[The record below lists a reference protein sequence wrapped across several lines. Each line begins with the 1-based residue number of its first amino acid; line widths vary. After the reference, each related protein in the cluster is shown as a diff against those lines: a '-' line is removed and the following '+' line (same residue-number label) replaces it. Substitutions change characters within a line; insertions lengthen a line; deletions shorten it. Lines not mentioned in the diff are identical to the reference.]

1 MKKQT
6 FKNRKGKNMN
16 EDNKQALDNEIK
28 ETEQNDSAENKDNEN
43 NSEDKP
49 TITEKQLKERLE
61 RQKRKQAEYFKKEI
75 DDLKE
80 EIKKSKMKEAE
91 IKEYEDEQKEKQY
104 QEALDE
110 LRYLKMSKLASNL
123 LIENGINVNDVILD
137 LVTKEDEEETEKA
150 VENFANLINDLVNKK
165 VKAIARD
172 KAPSTSNNFVN
183 SGDKDFDI
191 LSYANKNRKVKN

>member
-1 MKKQT
+1 
-6 FKNRKGKNMN
+6 MN
-16 EDNKQALDNEIK
+16 EDNKQALDNEIEETKQNDSAADIK
-28 ETEQNDSAENKDNEN
+28 ETEQ

-61 RQKRKQAEYFKKEI
+61 RQKRKQA

-80 EIKKSKMKEAE
+80 EIKKSKMKETE
-91 IKEYEDEQKEKQY
+91 IKEYEDEQKEKRY
-104 QEALDE
+104 QEALNE
-110 LRYLKMSKLASNL
+110 LKYLKMSKIASNL
-123 LIENGINVNDVILD
+123 LIENGINANDVILD
-137 LVTKEDEEETEKA
+137 LVTKDDEEETEKA

-172 KAPSTSNNFVN
+172 KAPSTSNNFVKN
-183 SGDKDFDI
+183 ENNDFDI

>member
-1 MKKQT
+1 
-6 FKNRKGKNMN
+6 MN

-28 ETEQNDSAENKDNEN
+28 ETEQNDSAEIKDDEN
-43 NSEDKP
+43 NREDKP
-49 TITEKQLKERLE
+49 TISEKQLKERLE

-91 IKEYEDEQKEKQY
+91 IKEYEDEQKEKKY
-104 QEALDE
+104 QEALNE
-110 LRYLKMSKLASNL
+110 LKYLKMSKIASNL
-123 LIENGINVNDVILD
+123 LIENGINANDVILD

-183 SGDKDFDI
+183 SGDNDFDI

>member
-1 MKKQT
+1 
-6 FKNRKGKNMN
+6 MN

-28 ETEQNDSAENKDNEN
+28 ETEQNNSADNIKKDEK

-49 TITEKQLKERLE
+49 TITENQLKERLE

-80 EIKKSKMKEAE
+80 EIKKSKMKETE

-104 QEALDE
+104 QEALNE
-110 LRYLKMSKLASNL
+110 LKYLKMSKIASNL
-123 LIENGINVNDVILD
+123 LIENGINANDVILD
-137 LVTKEDEEETEKA
+137 LVTKDDEEETEKA

-172 KAPSTSNNFVN
+172 KAPSTSNNFVKN
-183 SGDKDFDI
+183 ENNDFDI

>member
-1 MKKQT
+1 
-6 FKNRKGKNMN
+6 MN

-28 ETEQNDSAENKDNEN
+28 ETEQNNSADDIKEDEK

-49 TITEKQLKERLE
+49 TITENQLKERLE

-80 EIKKSKMKEAE
+80 VIKKSKMKEAE

-104 QEALDE
+104 QEALNE
-110 LRYLKMSKLASNL
+110 LRYLKMSKIASNL
-123 LIENGINVNDVILD
+123 LIENGINANDVILD